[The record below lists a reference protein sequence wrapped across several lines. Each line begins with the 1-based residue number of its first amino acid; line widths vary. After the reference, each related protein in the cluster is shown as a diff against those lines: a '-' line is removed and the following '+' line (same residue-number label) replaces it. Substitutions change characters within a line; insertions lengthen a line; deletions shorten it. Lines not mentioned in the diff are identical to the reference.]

1 MSNITRLDP
10 PLPLQTPKGKAYAHF
25 LIDYGIEHDLMWVCF
40 QQDTGEC
47 WTWKNSDIRADDNL
61 TIRRKVKHDSIPKNK
76 MEELPKHGQ

>member
-47 WTWKNSDIRADDNL
+47 WTWKNRDIRADNNL
-61 TIRRKVKHDSIPKNK
+61 TIGRKVKHDNIPKSE

>member
-47 WTWKNSDIRADDNL
+47 WTWKNSDIRADNNV
-61 TIRRKVKHDSIPKNK
+61 TIGRKVKHDSIPKNK
-76 MEELPKHGQ
+76 MEELSFNR